1 MNLTKDDLE
10 RTADG
15 DPLIDRGIAGP
26 PKNSVTQPDEEP
38 DETEGDPDET
48 DDDPDDAPGEEE
60 DL

>member
-15 DPLIDRGIAGP
+15 DPLIDRGIMDS

-38 DETEGDPDET
+38 DEIEDDPDEE
-48 DDDPDDAPGEEE
+48 PEEEE

>member
-1 MNLTKDDLE
+1 MNQTKDDLE

-15 DPLIDRGIAGP
+15 DPLIDRGIVGS

-38 DETEGDPDET
+38 DETE
-48 DDDPDDAPGEEE
+48 DDPEEGPEEEE

>member
-1 MNLTKDDLE
+1 MNQTKDDLE

-26 PKNSVTQPDEEP
+26 AKNSVTQPDEEP
-38 DETEGDPDET
+38 DETEED
-48 DDDPDDAPGEEE
+48 E